1 MKARKADVKL
11 ATFQEGAVIQSLM
24 QDVPLTLNL
33 VRRRVDKLHAD
44 KVVTTRHADGIDR
57 VTYAEVLKRCERLAD
72 ALRTMGVRAGD
83 RVATLAWNSGR
94 HLEIYLAV
102 PCMGAVLHTVN
113 ARLPGEAIARLLSH
127 AGDVLLFV
135 DRSLLPAIANLPRPP
150 ALRQVVVMD
159 EPGSERPGVA
169 DAFGLSVASYE
180 SLLAAARPGF
190 DWPELDERAPS
201 GLCYTS
207 GTTGAPKGVVYS
219 HRSATLHTLACLFAD
234 GIAMRERDVCMP
246 VVPMFHANAW
256 GFPHAALMAG
266 ASLALP
272 FRQTDPESL
281 TSLIEAAAVTMATAV
296 PTVWLDFLEALRGG
310 RIDRSRIAS
319 LRRIPM
325 GGAAVSETLIQG
337 FADFGIDVT
346 HCWGMTE
353 ISPLGLVNVPKS
365 SLTEAEAGR
374 ARSAQ
379 GLPIPGCDLRIVTD
393 EGKETPHDGA
403 TPGELQVRSPW
414 AADGYFE
421 AAEPGNRSRDAG
433 AVASFALDSRG
444 RRWLRTGDIATIDR
458 HGYVRIVDR
467 AKDLIK
473 SGGEWISSQ
482 ALEACLV
489 RHPDVQEAAV
499 VGRPDPRWQE
509 RPVAFVTLKPGQ
521 DARVAEEIGA
531 ELRDLL
537 GAQFAKWQCPD
548 EIVVV
553 SALPRGNTGKVDKIA
568 LRRQAASKP

>member
-1 MKARKADVKL
+1 M
-11 ATFQEGAVIQSLM
+11 IQSLM

-33 VRRRVDKLHAD
+33 VRERVERLHAD
-44 KVVTTRHADGIDR
+44 KVVTTRRPDGIER
-57 VTYAEVLKRCERLAD
+57 ATYAEVLKRSERLAD
-72 ALRTMGVRAGD
+72 ALRALDVRHGD
-83 RVATLAWNSGR
+83 RVATLAWNSQR
-94 HLEIYLAV
+94 HLELYLAV

-113 ARLPGEAIARLLSH
+113 ARLPGEAIARLLGH
-127 AGDVLLFV
+127 AGDVVLFV
-135 DRSLLPAIANLPRPP
+135 DRSLLPAIAGRPQP
-150 ALRQVVVMD
+150 HALRQVVVLD
-159 EPGSERPGVA
+159 EPGSDSSDSSGLA
-169 DAFGLSVASYE
+169 DPFGLPAATYG
-180 SLLAAARPGF
+180 SLLAAGQPGF
-190 DWPELDERAPS
+190 DWPELDERMPS

-246 VVPMFHANAW
+246 AVPMFHANGW

-281 TSLIEAAAVTMATAV
+281 ASLIEAAGVTMATAV

-325 GGAAVSETLIQG
+325 GGATVSETLIQG
-337 FADFGIDVT
+337 FGDFGIDVT

-393 EGKETPHDGA
+393 AGQEAPHDGA

-414 AADGYFE
+414 AADGYFD
-421 AAEPGNRSRDAG
+421 AAGHGNRSQDAD
-433 AVASFALDSRG
+433 ATASFAADQRG
-444 RRWLRTGDIATIDR
+444 RRWLRTGDVATIDR

-499 VGRPDPRWQE
+499 VGRPDRRWQE
-509 RPVAFVTLKPGQ
+509 RPVAFVTVRAGK
-521 DARVAEEIGA
+521 DARPAGDVEA

-537 GAQFAKWQCPD
+537 AAQFAKWQRPD
-548 EIVVV
+548 DIVVV
-553 SALPRGNTGKVDKIA
+553 PALPRGNTGKVDKMA
-568 LRRQAASKP
+568 LRRDAASKP